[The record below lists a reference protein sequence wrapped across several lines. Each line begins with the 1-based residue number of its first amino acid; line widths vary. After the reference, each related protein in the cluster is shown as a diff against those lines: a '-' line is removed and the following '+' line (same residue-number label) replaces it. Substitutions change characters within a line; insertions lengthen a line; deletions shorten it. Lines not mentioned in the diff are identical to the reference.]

1 MESELLEKLSMIYRH
16 FGPINQRKKLV
27 EEAREYIEA
36 ENDDEAADVFVVA
49 MQLYMNSAEIRKIV
63 KQKVNRTLY
72 RIADKYYEQEI
83 LI

>member
-1 MESELLEKLSMIYRH
+1 MESELLEKLSMIHRH
-16 FGPINQRKKLV
+16 FGNENQRKKLV